1 MKKIAYLLCSLC
13 LVTFASKSAHAD
25 SLASYVGQTINM
37 TVEPY
42 ASGEN
47 NGAFYVGLTQ
57 VNLATTTGKAIGSI
71 EAFCDDFTH
80 EISTPDTY
88 KVVVT
93 AVAGNTTME
102 QEAYYGTLL
111 GSEPSKNSAL
121 DADIQELI
129 WNYTA
134 PWYEQYSLNSEMK
147 TLQSQMLANYASA
160 NYSNDFYFNAGNGGQ
175 SFMAIDPSVSSTN
188 PVPEPSTLI
197 TSASGLLAF
206 AGMARRRF
214 LRS

>member
-13 LVTFASKSAHAD
+13 LVASASKSAHAD
-25 SLASYVGQTINM
+25 SLSSYVGQTINM

-47 NGAFYVGLTQ
+47 NGSFYVGLTQ
-57 VNLATTTGKAIGSI
+57 INLKTTSGATIGSL

-102 QEAYYGTLL
+102 QEAYYGAML
-111 GSEPSKNSAL
+111 GSTPSGNSTL

-129 WNYTA
+129 WNYSA

-147 TLQSQMLANYASA
+147 TLQTQMLANYANA
-160 NYSNDFYFNAGNGGQ
+160 NYSNDYYLNAGNGGQ
-175 SFMAIDPSVSSTN
+175 SFMVVDPTS

-197 TSASGLLAF
+197 TSASGILAF